1 MKVLSGPLGEL
12 NMNRYPISRRE
23 FLQGSLTAGAAFATQ
38 SIQQVLANSTL
49 DAKAKPNILLIFS
62 DQQHWRA
69 LGFMDS
75 FFDTPHLDALARQSI
90 VFENSFCTTPQCS
103 PSRSS
108 LLTGF
113 YPSKT
118 GVIGNV
124 GAAGGEP
131 LAQET
136 LAPELKSLGYRTG
149 YFGKWHLGDQA
160 IATRG
165 WDQSNFKVHDPS
177 AESGAVAFLRQ
188 AAESTKPFALFV
200 SFNNP
205 HDIYSFKEHSIDP
218 VGLRI
223 PLPPSWGHGTFED
236 KPSVQKQFML
246 EDQGKAI
253 WGQDRSIWEKY
264 RDCYRTKTRLY
275 DNNVGSIL
283 NELRKQ
289 GLWDSTVIIVTSD
302 HGDMDT
308 NHKLIFKGPFMYEHM
323 VRIPLIIR
331 VPDQFGGTGARCVT
345 DLDVVNVDIA
355 PTIRDLCG
363 LVAIE
368 CDGVSLMPALTG
380 SRGQR
385 TSEFVIGQ
393 YYSKQR
399 WVNPI
404 RMIRTH
410 DFKLNKYIRHGEEL
424 YDLKN
429 DPHELKNL
437 ANDREYADVKMELSQ
452 KLDHWIKENKDSFYS
467 LNTTTRSGKTIA

>member
-1 MKVLSGPLGEL
+1 
-12 NMNRYPISRRE
+12 MNRYPISRRK
-23 FLQGSLTAGAAFATQ
+23 FFQGSLAASAALATQ
-38 SIQQVLANSTL
+38 SIQQVFANSTFG
-49 DAKAKPNILLIFS
+49 AKAKPNILLIFS

-75 FFDTPHLDALARQSI
+75 FFDTPHLDALARESI

-124 GAAGGEP
+124 GAAGGEV

-160 IATRG
+160 VATRG

-177 AESGAVAFLRQ
+177 AESGAVAFLKQ
-188 AAESTKPFALFV
+188 STRSAKPFALFV

-205 HDIYSFKEHSIDP
+205 HDIYNFKKHSLDP
-218 VGLRI
+218 AGQHI
-223 PLPPSWGHGTFED
+223 PLSPSWEHEIFEG
-236 KPSVQKQFML
+236 KPSIHKQFML

-253 WGQDRSIWEKY
+253 WGKGRSVWEKY
-264 RDCYRTKTRLY
+264 RDCYCTKTKLY
-275 DNNVGSIL
+275 DNNVGSIFS
-283 NELRKQ
+283 ELKKQ
-289 GLWDSTVIIVTSD
+289 GLWDNTIIIVTSD

-308 NHKLIFKGPFMYEHM
+308 NHRLIFKGPFMYEHM
-323 VRIPLIIR
+323 VRVPLIIR
-331 VPDQFGGTGARCVT
+331 VPQQFGGTGARRVT
-345 DLDVVNVDIA
+345 NLDVVNVDIA

-363 LVAIE
+363 LRAVE
-368 CDGVSLMPALTG
+368 CDGVSLMPILTG
-380 SRGQR
+380 LRGQKTR
-385 TSEFVIGQ
+385 EFVIGQ

-399 WVNPI
+399 WINPI

-410 DFKLNKYIRHGEEL
+410 DFKLNRYIYHGEEL

-437 ANDREYADVKMELSQ
+437 ANEWKYANVKTKLSQ
-452 KLDHWIKENKDSFYS
+452 KLDRWIKENKDPFYS
-467 LNTTTRSGKTIA
+467 LNATTRSGKTIA